1 MKKIGIF
8 FLGVIVG
15 VFFSFFMAVVIV
27 NNFNKFDNP
36 YNISGL
42 SMLPEKGK
50 CIITSNIKI
59 FQTLTKG
66 IALAYP
72 NGNNDDLV
80 LLVDDNGK
88 LFYDGENIKMPAK
101 KCAKQIGVYT
111 YETKAEIQKTVPAT
125 IIE

>member
-50 CIITSNIKI
+50 CIITSNINSI
-59 FQTLTKG
+59 RT
-66 IALAYP
+66 ICS
-72 NGNNDDLV
+72 
-80 LLVDDNGK
+80 LLV
-88 LFYDGENIKMPAK
+88 
-101 KCAKQIGVYT
+101 
-111 YETKAEIQKTVPAT
+111 
-125 IIE
+125 IIAYYCIISSC